1 MKDGRNILNFE
12 IMLIRV
18 KVFPKSKKE
27 EIIKRSK
34 DSFLIKIKEKPEKGI
49 ATKKVKEILADY
61 YNLPKEKVRLIKGSK
76 DRSKIFEIN
85 GLILAKTPKLRN
97 SKSKIINNK

>member
-1 MKDGRNILNFE
+1 MKDWRNILSSK
-12 IMLIRV
+12 IMLIRT
-18 KVFPKSKKE
+18 KVFPESKKE

-34 DSFLIKIKEKPEKGI
+34 DSFLIKVKEKPEKGI

-61 YNLPKEKVRLIKGSK
+61 YNLPKEKIRLIKGSK

-85 GLILAKTPKLRN
+85 N
-97 SKSKIINNK
+97 